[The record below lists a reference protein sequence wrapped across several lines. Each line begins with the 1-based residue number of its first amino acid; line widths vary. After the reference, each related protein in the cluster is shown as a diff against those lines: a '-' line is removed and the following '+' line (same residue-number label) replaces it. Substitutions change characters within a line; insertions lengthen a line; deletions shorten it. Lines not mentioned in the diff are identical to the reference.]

1 MAKLGFRY
9 SNMNVETTETES
21 GLVETKNEEN
31 VLLMT
36 PSHAGLVETINSC
49 ANFLVSSEFSKLNEN
64 TKGIYINK
72 LIDSV
77 ALNTELTV
85 KTMMLR

>member
-1 MAKLGFRY
+1 MARLGFRY
-9 SNMNVETTETES
+9 SNMNVETETPETS
-21 GLVETKNEEN
+21 LVAAKEEN
-31 VLLMT
+31 VMLMT
-36 PSHAGLVETINSC
+36 PSHAGLIETINSC
-49 ANFLVSSEFSKLNEN
+49 ANFLVSLEFSKLDEN